1 MPGRFPDR
9 PAPDELAALF
19 AAEDLAR
26 LRSRRAEYPK
36 RHRHAAGP
44 STQETPP
51 ADETGPAAPEFQGAP
66 DRPQFRTLTHV
77 DRTGAAWRF
86 GVVCT
91 RRELDALRDILAGI
105 GRRRPGAA
113 RLSLSALIAD
123 SDGEKLF
130 TDFEAAMLHGLA
142 QSFPNRPPTPPR
154 LQDPPPPPPRED
166 PAPQLCSPAPDVEG
180 AGRYWWD
187 DM

>member
-51 ADETGPAAPEFQGAP
+51 ADET
-66 DRPQFRTLTHV
+66 
-77 DRTGAAWRF
+77 
-86 GVVCT
+86 
-91 RRELDALRDILAGI
+91 
-105 GRRRPGAA
+105 PGALA
-113 RLSLSALIAD
+113 WYVRGGNLTPCGISWPGSA
-123 SDGEKLF
+123 
-130 TDFEAAMLHGLA
+130 AAALE
-142 QSFPNRPPTPPR
+142 PPASACR
-154 LQDPPPPPPRED
+154 H
-166 PAPQLCSPAPDVEG
+166 
-180 AGRYWWD
+180 
-187 DM
+187 